1 MRNLFLMAMATLL
14 LGAACGGGD
23 PVDAGDIDAKSSNQ
37 ALMICPNPTGCTPV
51 YDVDCRT
58 KADASC
64 YECGNKNGVR
74 CCLDSG
80 CTIKH

>member
-1 MRNLFLMAMATLL
+1 MRNLFWMATLFA
-14 LGAACGGGD
+14 GVACGGGD
-23 PVDAGDIDAKSSNQ
+23 PVDAGDIDPKASSQ
-37 ALMICPNPTGCTPV
+37 ALMICPKLDGCYPA

-58 KADASC
+58 RADASC

-80 CTIKH
+80 CTIKY